1 MNEAMP
7 ERDDTEAARETRDL
21 VRTAVRRR
29 RRSARREAQIRR
41 RRFVA
46 LVVTVVSLAS
56 LVLLAMGALRAGA
69 APAPGA
75 GATLAS
81 VAGDGFGVVLD
92 TPSVAHDDA
101 TASRSLKTA
110 DLKFANGVATV
121 SSSVVGSAL
130 VSESDVSL
138 SDVSLLGGV
147 VKADSIELVATAD
160 AGPSSADAGVG
171 GSYVN
176 GLEIDGRPVT
186 DPSGPVQI
194 PGVGT
199 LTVLDATV
207 DQGSPSPSAVVTGL
221 VLVLDQQVGDLATG
235 SVIVVGRAAASSDA
249 ATAQQLARL
258 AAQPPGPT
266 PLPAPLPTPTVTAR
280 PARTSPGKTG
290 DSSSDKGGKSSSS
303 QSGNSS
309 TGTSGS
315 GAAGG
320 SVADST
326 MPAPAPPTKEILAR
340 FPGAVF
346 PVRGPVDYTDTFG
359 AYRADMK
366 GHRHEG
372 NDIFARMGTP
382 IVAVL
387 AGTIRYSTYGIGG
400 NNAHL
405 TDARGDY
412 FYYAHMVRFAA
423 GLKSGDH
430 VARGQVIGYVGE
442 TGDAAGTS
450 PHCHFEIHPG
460 GGPAID
466 PFPYLEAWRA
476 AAAGVPAAAATPVAT
491 ISEAGVGIPLPVLL
505 ARRGVIVG
513 MELGGAAAVAEARPR
528 ARRAHRPAVAQ
539 RARAGPVRLFA
550 GRGRGHPAPARA
562 GASRAAGGA
571 RNGRAPHGGHRRT
584 HAHEVL
590 TWRRYT
596 SPAM

>member
-1 MNEAMP
+1 MNEATAK
-7 ERDDTEAARETRDL
+7 RDEMEAARGTRRL
-21 VRTAVRRR
+21 VRTTARRR
-29 RRSARREAQIRR
+29 RRSARREAQVRR

-46 LVVTVVSLAS
+46 LSVAVVSVATV
-56 LVLLAMGALRAGA
+56 VLLATGALRAGA

-81 VAGDGFGVVLD
+81 IAGDGVGTIFD
-92 TPSVAHDDA
+92 APSVTPNDA
-101 TASRSLKTA
+101 TATRSIKSA
-110 DLKFANGVATV
+110 DVSFTNGVATV
-121 SSSVVGSAL
+121 DSYVVGTAL
-130 VSESDVSL
+130 VSQSDVSL

-147 VKADSIELVATAD
+147 VKAASVELVATAD
-160 AGPSSADAGVG
+160 AGPSSADAAAGEDF
-171 GSYVN
+171 VN
-176 GLEIDGRPVT
+176 GLEVAGQPVAEQ
-186 DPSGPVQI
+186 SALIQV

-199 LTVLDATV
+199 LTVLDSTV
-207 DQGSPSPSAVVTGL
+207 DQSAPSPSAVVTGL
-221 VLVLDQQVGDLATG
+221 VLTLDQQVGDLAAG
-235 SVIVVGRAAASSDA
+235 SVILVGRAAASSDA
-249 ATAQQLARL
+249 ATAKQLAAL
-258 AAQPPGPT
+258 AAQPSGPT
-266 PLPAPLPTPTVTAR
+266 PLPAPLPTSTATAR
-280 PARTSPGKTG
+280 P
-290 DSSSDKGGKSSSS
+290 GKSSSS
-303 QSGNSS
+303 KTGKSHAGRSGV
-309 TGTSGS
+309 

-387 AGTIRYSTYGIGG
+387 AGTIQYSTYGIGG

-476 AAAGVPAAAATPVAT
+476 AAAGVPAAATPVAT

-513 MELGGAAAVAEARPR
+513 MELEGAAAVAEAGR
-528 ARRAHRPAVAQ
+528 
-539 RARAGPVRLFA
+539 GLA
-550 GRGRGHPAPARA
+550 GRTDPPWPNALELALWVSSLGGVAAIRRLRAPALPELLA
-562 GASRAAGGA
+562 E
-571 RNGRAPHGGHRRT
+571 HETVVRRT
-584 HAHEVL
+584 VVIAERTL
-590 TWRRYT
+590 TK
-596 SPAM
+596 S